1 MSYLDILKKDL
12 IDDEGLRRS
21 PYKDTEGIWTIGIGH
36 NMEANPIPEEWTFP
50 LTDEQIDMI
59 FKADVY
65 VASATARR
73 MFESF
78 DDWTENRQA
87 AVVNL
92 IFNMGETTFKKFITT
107 IAALRHGLWVAA
119 GAGLRNSKWYRQ
131 VQRSR
136 SERIIKQIIEG

>member
-12 IDDEGLRRS
+12 IADEG
-21 PYKDTEGIWTIGIGH
+21 YKRDVYLCPAGKRTVGIGH
-36 NMEANPIPEEWTFP
+36 NLDANPIPADWTFP
-50 LTDEQIDMI
+50 LTDEQIDKI

-136 SERIIKQIIEG
+136 SKRIIKQIIEG